1 MRCAPQRAA
10 QHLKEV
16 HFHQCRLEKKYEGAP
31 DGCPLAVLCHIKH
44 NTLRKF
50 GFIDNNRVAF
60 VQFSLD
66 DEG

>member
-1 MRCAPQRAA
+1 MRPQRAA

-16 HFHQCRLEKKYEGAP
+16 HFHQCRLEKNMRGRQT
-31 DGCPLAVLCHIKH
+31 GPLAVLCHIKH